1 MDWGMILSQFRGI
14 HTLIMIAIFV
24 GICIW
29 AFSPQ
34 RRSEN
39 DRRRTSSLR
48 TRTLIRALVNSN
60 GEAKTMSSF

>member
-39 DRRRTSSLR
+39 DKAAHLVFEDEDIDTR
-48 TRTLIRALVNSN
+48 TRKQQRGSKDD
-60 GEAKTMSSF
+60 E

>member
-1 MDWGMILSQFRGI
+1 
-14 HTLIMIAIFV
+14 MIAIFV

-39 DRRRTSSLR
+39 DKAAHLVFEDEDIDTR
-48 TRTLIRALVNSN
+48 TREQQRGSKDD
-60 GEAKTMSSF
+60 E